1 MPRGELTHQ
10 LTGATAPPLS
20 FYGAPDGAFWLA
32 PCLTEQLFVYC
43 CVLLK
48 VAGGIAHGYD
58 NSLLFRLV
66 YPVDFRVVFDQQLS
80 VSAIDIRSSF
90 SLRTAVGQIFQ

>member
-32 PCLTEQLFVYC
+32 PCLTEQ
-43 CVLLK
+43 
-48 VAGGIAHGYD
+48 
-58 NSLLFRLV
+58 FRLI